1 MGIEFGLATLVCPF
15 SIRRLI
21 FLLLSSSTVANS
33 ISHNS
38 GHAGDE
44 YDKNTAYPKLLE
56 TCLRL
61 TRLPI
66 IVAAVLFVV
75 AGCIL
80 NTTLLKVGGLVLLA
94 TFVYVG
100 SISIFIFATSYKKL
114 LHASGQLGL
123 RLTVATLPF
132 YTVRVVYLVL
142 VEFGSIKFSPV
153 LGDWRFLAGMGL
165 AMEVPILLLLMTAGI
180 VVEPLEFGSRRF
192 LRLPIARRDD
202 SAEVRLDHSMS
213 VGHVVDES
221 VDKNSART

>member
-1 MGIEFGLATLVCPF
+1 M
-15 SIRRLI
+15 
-21 FLLLSSSTVANS
+21 
-33 ISHNS
+33 
-38 GHAGDE
+38 
-44 YDKNTAYPKLLE
+44 
-56 TCLRL
+56 RL

-66 IVAAVLFVV
+66 IVAAILFDV

-100 SISIFIFATSYKKL
+100 SISIFIFATSHKKL
-114 LHASGQLGL
+114 LHTSGQLGL

-132 YTVRVVYLVL
+132 YAVRVVYLVL

-180 VVEPLEFGSRRF
+180 VVEPLEFGSRMF
-192 LRLPIARRDD
+192 LRLPIARRDE

-213 VGHVVDES
+213 VGDIVDES